1 MLKIKHIVKPNDLE
15 EAYGILISKNKSKII
30 GGGAYLRL
38 SRLNLATAI
47 DIDSLNLNF
56 VNDTKEYIEIGSMT
70 TLRTLETNKIFID
83 NFNGVV
89 SNCVKNIVGVQ
100 LRNIATIGGT
110 VYSRYGFSDVIT
122 TLLVLDTSLV
132 FYNLGEISLVD
143 YLKLEKLPRDI
154 LLKIKIKKENRKAS
168 FQAMRNSPS
177 DYAILNCALSFD
189 GKHYKIVVG
198 ASPYKATLALKSMEL
213 LNKGED
219 IDTATNF
226 LFEDIKC
233 GSNLRGSKEYRE
245 HLSTVL
251 VKRAYLEV
259 IENGNQY
266 NN

>member
-15 EAYGILISKNKSKII
+15 EAYDILISKNKSKII

-70 TLRTLETNKIFID
+70 TLRTLEIHKAFIE
-83 NFNGVV
+83 NFNGII
-89 SNCVKNIVGVQ
+89 SKCVKNIVGIQ

-122 TLLVLDTSLV
+122 ALLSLNTTLV
-132 FYNLGEISLVD
+132 FYNLGEISLED

-189 GKHYKIVVG
+189 GKNYKVVIG
-198 ASPYKATLALKSMEL
+198 ASPYKATLALKTMKL
-213 LNKGED
+213 LNNGEN
-219 IDTATNF
+219 IDTA
-226 LFEDIKC
+226 LDYLLDDIKC

-245 HLSTVL
+245 HLSKVL
-251 VKRAYLEV
+251 VKRAYEEV
-259 IENGNQY
+259 FENDN
-266 NN
+266 